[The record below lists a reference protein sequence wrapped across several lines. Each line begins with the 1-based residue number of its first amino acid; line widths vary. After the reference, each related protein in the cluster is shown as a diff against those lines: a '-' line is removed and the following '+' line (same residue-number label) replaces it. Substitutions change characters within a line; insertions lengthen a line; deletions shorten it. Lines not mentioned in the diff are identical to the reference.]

1 MDPSPDEVAGVVDLF
16 GALTAA
22 EIERAFTDIA
32 ARQGTS
38 IDQNRLRD
46 LIETAEAEYYL
57 VRLEDGEPD
66 RYVPGP
72 AALPT
77 LPEHGEDLPHMMDVE
92 PVTID
97 RSTIGRA
104 VEERLR
110 ADAASAVADEDI
122 DRMTTLLDVA
132 YEVDAWGVDT
142 SEIRDRLSAAMG

>member
-32 ARQGTS
+32 ARRGTAV
-38 IDQNRLRD
+38 DEDRLRER
-46 LIETAEAEYYL
+46 IESAETEYYL
-57 VRLEDGEPD
+57 VRLADDGSD

-77 LPEHGEDLPHMMDVE
+77 LPEHGEDLPHIMDVE
-92 PVTID
+92 PRTVD

-110 ADAASAVADEDI
+110 ADAASAVAEADI
-122 DRMTTLLDVA
+122 ERMTMLLDVA
-132 YEVDAWGVDT
+132 YEVDVWGVDT
-142 SEIRDRLSAAMG
+142 SEIRDRLTAAME